1 MKLQV
6 SFWIYDVTFIAD
18 KMVCIE
24 NFQVKEKQQNKDKCL
39 FNDNLDV
46 NKQVIMVGNKDK

>member
-6 SFWIYDVTFIAD
+6 SFWVYDVAFIVD
-18 KMVCIE
+18 TMVCIR
-24 NFQVKEKQQNKDKCL
+24 NFQVKEEHQNKDKCL

-46 NKQVIMVGNKDK
+46 DKQVIVVGNKDK